1 MSARYILQQEG
12 QDGYRFTLVTH
23 GGEVLLTSGL
33 YTDKDTALRHIS
45 AARSLARRRDNY
57 ELLTAD
63 DGQFYFVL
71 RHARKGMMLGQSGK
85 FPDAAEAEKGIN
97 AARART
103 YGARL
108 EDQAPEPK
116 KKQERPVKLW

>member
-1 MSARYILQQEG
+1 MSARDILQQEG

-45 AARSLARRRDNY
+45 AARNLARRRGNY

-63 DGQFYFVL
+63 DGQVYFVL
-71 RHARKGMMLGQSGK
+71 KNNRRGMLGQGGM
-85 FPDAAEAEKGIN
+85 FPDVASAEKGIN
-97 AARART
+97 AVRAHT

-108 EDQAPEPK
+108 EDQAPDPK
-116 KKQERPVKLW
+116 KEQERSVKLW

>member
-1 MSARYILQQEG
+1 MSARYILERDG
-12 QDGYRFTLVTH
+12 KDGYRFTLVTH
-23 GGEVLLTSGL
+23 SGQVLLTSGL

-71 RHARKGMMLGQSGK
+71 KNNRRGMLGQSGM
-85 FPDAAEAEKGIN
+85 FPDTGTAEKGIN
-97 AARART
+97 AVRAQT

-108 EDQAPEPK
+108 EDLTENLN